1 MKKLME
7 NVINKITDHKAEAD
21 LIYSGSKSL
30 KLSSQKGTLSEY
42 KVSSSQILG
51 IRVIKDSKV
60 GIAYTE
66 ALDQD
71 SLDFMIKEALNN
83 AEMSEANPHEMILD
97 QSGEISD
104 VIKYQDESVS
114 IDTKTKLAIEM
125 ETLVKGADKRVVAVP
140 YNSFSENEVEQYY
153 LSSRGRNTHFKDQS
167 FSITSSA
174 LMEENGKKSSYY
186 DYQSA
191 HLFNELNPEKVRS
204 TALTYAKDFLREESI
219 PTGRYSIQF
228 TEDCLKEMIGCF
240 SNFFSAKAAID
251 KVNPWSQKL
260 GEIVTS
266 SDLNITDEPLYAK
279 SYRISKFDSEGVERQ
294 SLSLVKDGVLT
305 SFYHNSVT
313 ANKLAT
319 KTTGH
324 ASRGPGSSIGVS
336 GTDIVITGK
345 NIKVMPSRYLE
356 IVQLDGLYSGANRVN
371 GNFSAGVKGYLWE
384 NGERKVVFGNI
395 TLSGNM
401 MDLLKKV
408 EVTGTDLRASTDQS
422 FFSQP
427 LVFHDLSIAG
437 S

>member
-30 KLSSQKGTLSEY
+30 KLSSQKGALSEY

-51 IRVIKDSKV
+51 VRVIKDSKV

-66 ALDQD
+66 ALDNE
-71 SLDFMIKEALNN
+71 SLDFMIKEALAN
-83 AEMSEANPHEMILD
+83 AEMSEPNPHEKILE

-104 VIKYQDESVS
+104 VVNYKQESIS

-125 ETLVKGADKRVVAVP
+125 ETLVKVADKRVVAVP

-153 LSSRGRNTHFKDQS
+153 LSSRGRSTYFKDQS

-186 DYQSA
+186 DFQST
-191 HLFNELNPEKVRS
+191 HLFSDLTPEKVRK
-204 TALTYAKDFLREESI
+204 TALSFATDFLKEESI
-219 PTGRYSIQF
+219 PTGRYPIKF

-251 KVNPWSQKL
+251 KVNPWSQKV
-260 GEIVTS
+260 GEMVAS
-266 SDLNITDEPLYAK
+266 PDLTFTDEPLYSK
-279 SYRISKFDSEGVERQ
+279 SYRISKFDSEGVERR
-294 SLSLVKDGVLT
+294 SLSLIKDGVLH
-305 SFYHNSVT
+305 SFYQNSVT
-313 ANKLAT
+313 ANKLST

-324 ASRGPGSSIGVS
+324 ASRGAGSSIGVS
-336 GTDIVITGK
+336 GTDLVITGK
-345 NIKVMPSRYLE
+345 NIKAMPTRYLE

-384 NGERKVVFGNI
+384 NGEKKVIFGNI

-401 MDLLKKV
+401 MDLLKNV
-408 EVTGTDLRASTDQS
+408 EVTGSDLKASTDLS

-427 LVFHDLSIAG
+427 LIFHDLSIAG